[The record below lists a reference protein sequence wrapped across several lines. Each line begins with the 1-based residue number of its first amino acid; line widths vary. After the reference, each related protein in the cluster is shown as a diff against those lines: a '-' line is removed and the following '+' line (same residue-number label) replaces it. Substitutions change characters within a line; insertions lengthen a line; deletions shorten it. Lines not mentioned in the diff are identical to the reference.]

1 MPYATTEMSSDTQY
15 FIALNLVKRVR
26 RDGNSEAVAET

>member
-1 MPYATTEMSSDTQY
+1 MPFTTTERAAALKRY
-15 FIALNLVKRVR
+15 VALNLVKRVR